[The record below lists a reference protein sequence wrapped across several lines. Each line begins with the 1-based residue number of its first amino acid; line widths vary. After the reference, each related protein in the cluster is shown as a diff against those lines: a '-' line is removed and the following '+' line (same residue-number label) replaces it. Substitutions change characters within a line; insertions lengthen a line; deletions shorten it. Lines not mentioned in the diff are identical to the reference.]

1 MFPGCYR
8 PTPTLTGMGEADA
21 EWPGKKFGLPQ
32 SGPRSV
38 PGWNRRIAGLLIDW
52 VLAMGVSAVFFGF
65 DSTAILLMYI
75 ALHIIGGL
83 LVAGSPGHLIT
94 KIRIAPITGGR
105 LGLLA
110 PIVRPVLIALVIPPL
125 LNDDDMRGAHDRL
138 VGTIL
143 VSR

>member
-8 PTPTLTGMGEADA
+8 PAPTLTGMAETDA

-52 VLAMGVSAVFFGF
+52 VLAMGISAVFFGF
-65 DSTAILLMYI
+65 DSAAILLIYI

-94 KIRIAPITGGR
+94 KIRIAPIIGGR

>member
-52 VLAMGVSAVFFGF
+52 VLAMGISAVFFGF
-65 DSTAILLMYI
+65 DSAAILLMYI

-94 KIRIAPITGGR
+94 KIRIAPIIGGR

-110 PIVRPVLIALVIPPL
+110 PILRPVLIALVIPPL